1 MRKIIHVDM
10 DAFYASVEQR
20 DFPEY
25 RGKAIVISGPPD
37 TRSVTMTASYEARK
51 YGVKSAMPARKA
63 LELCP
68 HIIFVPPRF
77 AAYKE
82 ASNKIREIFHRYTD
96 LIEPLSL
103 DEAYLDV
110 TEDKLGIGSAL
121 EIAKLIKD
129 AIHEETGL
137 TASAGVS
144 INKFLAKVASDL
156 QKPNGLTF
164 IGPSKVEKFMEQ
176 LPVEKF
182 FGVGKVTAER
192 LNKIK
197 IFKGIDIKQKTMSE
211 LNAIFGKNAWYFYNL
226 VRGIDNRPVVSYRDP
241 KSIGAENTFTTD
253 TINETKLNDELDYL
267 ANKVFERCKKQDM
280 FGKTLTLKVK
290 YFDFTVSNRS
300 ITALGVFSDVNL
312 IFETAT
318 ALLSSLEIEKKVRL
332 LGITISNF
340 NEAESPQLKL
350 FGDDLF

>member
-25 RGKAIVISGPPD
+25 RGKAIVISGPPNS
-37 TRSVTMTASYEARK
+37 RAVTMTASYEARK
-51 YGVKSAMPARKA
+51 YGVKSAIPARKA

-77 AAYKE
+77 AVYKE
-82 ASNKIREIFHRYTD
+82 ASIKIREIFYRYTD

-110 TEDKLGIGSAL
+110 THDKLRIGSAL
-121 EIAKLIKD
+121 EIAKQIKD
-129 AIHEETGL
+129 AIYNEIHL

-164 IGPSKVEKFMEQ
+164 IGPSKVEKFMED

-182 FGVGKVTAER
+182 FGIGKVTTER
-192 LNKIK
+192 LSKIK
-197 IFKGIDIKQKTMSE
+197 IFTGLDIKNRTVPE

-226 VRGIDNRPVVSYRDP
+226 VRGIDNRPVVPHREP
-241 KSIGAENTFTTD
+241 KSISAENTFATD
-253 TINETKLNDELDYL
+253 TLNENTLKYELEYL
-267 ANKVFERCKKQDM
+267 ANHVFERCKKQNRL
-280 FGKTLTLKVK
+280 GKTLTLKIK
-290 YFDFTVSNRS
+290 YFDFTVNNRS
-300 ITALGVFSDVNL
+300 T
-312 IFETAT
+312 TAT
-318 ALLSSLEIEKKVRL
+318 SVFDNESLILNTACTLLNAMQIEKKVRL

-340 NEAESPQLKL
+340 NDLETPQLKL
-350 FGDDLF
+350 FDETDF